1 MNPVYEKLTRCY
13 ESIKDKESM
22 EVKKRIAIITGA
34 SGGIGREFTRL
45 MVRENVD
52 EIWAIA
58 RNQTKLVALKKELG
72 DRVIAISKDLSD
84 PEAARSIENMLIEEK
99 PVVAYLI
106 NNAGV
111 ARMGSYSEFT
121 TKEIE
126 EIISVNC
133 SAVATLC
140 AVCIPFMQA
149 GSRILKYLFRF
160 FFPASSLSQFVC
172 GDESVCEKLFQST
185 ACRA

>member
-1 MNPVYEKLTRCY
+1 
-13 ESIKDKESM
+13 M

-84 PEAARSIENMLIEEK
+84 PEAARSIEKMLIEEDRK
-99 PVVAYLI
+99 STRL
-106 NNAGV
+106 N
-111 ARMGSYSEFT
+111 
-121 TKEIE
+121 
-126 EIISVNC
+126 
-133 SAVATLC
+133 
-140 AVCIPFMQA
+140 
-149 GSRILKYLFRF
+149 
-160 FFPASSLSQFVC
+160 SSHV
-172 GDESVCEKLFQST
+172 
-185 ACRA
+185 R